1 MLVLYFITHF
11 PRLIPVVT
19 VYFTLSLIQVFSLTS
34 DPNSGLGSVAVDQ
47 LVSTFSSDPSLI
59 AFAQLCCDPSW
70 NNRQV
75 SSSPIFKILLVII
88 KQFAL
93 LNIRDVKILYV
104 KSINFFP
111 SL

>member
-1 MLVLYFITHF
+1 ML
-11 PRLIPVVT
+11 T

-34 DPNSGLGSVAVDQ
+34 DPSTNDKSGLGSVAVDQ

-70 NNRQV
+70 NSRQV
-75 SSSPIFKILLVII
+75 SSSPIFRILFVII
-88 KQFAL
+88 KQFAR
-93 LNIRDVKILYV
+93 LNIWNVKIIYA

-111 SL
+111 LL